1 MRNISGQRSGP
12 SFQRERFHRLGSAQG
27 TTCSYFPSYAPQLYV
42 TAHTH
47 ARTSTTLTSF
57 LAALAAFNAACTW
70 KMLATLEEY
79 GHQIPLTNRH
89 VLLVVPS
96 SFVRPFCVPLCR
108 PPSLPSPSASVPRAH
123 LERLGMNGCRRLSTL
138 GRSYYTYRR
147 LLSLLRTERSLFLSS
162 PLQQQQQQHHHH
174 DCRCS

>member
-1 MRNISGQRSGP
+1 MVSAAAPLSRESAFTDSEVPKGPLAPTFPRTPLSCMSPHIHMRV
-12 SFQRERFHRLGSAQG
+12 RL
-27 TTCSYFPSYAPQLYV
+27 
-42 TAHTH
+42 
-47 ARTSTTLTSF
+47 RTTLTNS

>member
-47 ARTSTTLTSF
+47 ARTSTTLTSS
-57 LAALAAFNAACTW
+57 LAALAAFNAAHMENAGNSGRIW
-70 KMLATLEEY
+70 PSD
-79 GHQIPLTNRH
+79 PLDE
-89 VLLVVPS
+89 S
-96 SFVRPFCVPLCR
+96 ARPFSTAQQLCKAILR
-108 PPSLPSPSASVPRAH
+108 PARSPTFAASLPPSVPRAH

-162 PLQQQQQQHHHH
+162 PLQQQQQH
-174 DCRCS
+174 CRCS